1 LGGGTHSSSTSMT
14 IVARMAF
21 GSPTNISSEEDC
33 NLRA

>member
-1 LGGGTHSSSTSMT
+1 MT